1 MKKAKMRRTPEVEAR
16 MKEARKAQIK
26 IRMEEKKNNPGAK
39 AWRGKRNRELRVTGA
54 GGRHGRTM
62 TFFNAATR
70 RLAWEDYKRV
80 SVATICRHA
89 LSTPYTYYKRFP
101 SRSAFEYGLVLV
113 AFKEMTR
120 SFNRAMDPE
129 SWKKATPQAIVHRLV
144 DRVID
149 STMTVPA
156 IGVTQLAI
164 RIAMSKPKGAEP
176 YFEFRAAVIDR
187 AVELLSPKLEIPNA
201 KKSVRNAIQMLL
213 ATATDEAWRHGIPF
227 KTARKREL
235 AGIYDNLAFRCLG
248 LPPGRRDTKESGA
261 VESPEAEFPEHLQA
275 SRRDTKGFI
284 GFRHP
289 QTGFPEHLQA
299 FYGITKRYL
308 WIYEKLVNS
317 SKKPEFK
324 LDYPIEPEDT
334 KILETRMRMIK
345 PEKPKKPRKRV
356 YRML

>member
-1 MKKAKMRRTPEVEAR
+1 VKKTKKTEIEVRKKAANKRKIEER
-16 MKEARKAQIK
+16 MKEA
-26 IRMEEKKNNPGAK
+26 KNNPGVP
-39 AWRGKRNRELRVTGA
+39 AWRGKRHRELRVTGA

-62 TFFNAATR
+62 TFFNAAVR

-89 LSTPYTYYKRFP
+89 LSTPYTFYKRFP
-101 SRSAFEYGLVLV
+101 SRTAFEYGLVLV

-120 SFNRAMDPE
+120 GFNKAMAPE
-129 SWKKATPQAIVHRLV
+129 AWKEATPQAIVHRLV
-144 DRVID
+144 DEVIA
-149 STMTVPA
+149 STMTVPT

-176 YFEFRAAVIDR
+176 YFEFREAVISR
-187 AVELLSPKLEIPNA
+187 AIELLSPKLEIPNA
-201 KKSVRNAIQMLL
+201 KETVRMAFQMLL

-235 AGIYDNLAFRCLG
+235 AGIYDDLALRCLG
-248 LPPGRRDTKESGA
+248 LPPSRRDTKESG
-261 VESPEAEFPEHLQA
+261 VVKSPEAEFPKLPRA
-275 SRRDTKGFI
+275 SQRDTKGFI

-308 WIYEKLVNS
+308 WIYEKLANS
-317 SKKPEFK
+317 SKKPAFE

-345 PEKPKKPRKRV
+345 PEHPRKPRKRL

>member
-1 MKKAKMRRTPEVEAR
+1 MFFTGFPAESRVKKSKMKTRAEIRAEEA
-16 MKEARKAQIK
+16 
-26 IRMEEKKNNPGAK
+26 KNNPGVP
-39 AWRGKRNRELRVTGA
+39 AWRGKRHREQRVTGA

-62 TFFNAATR
+62 TFFNAAVR

-89 LSTPYTYYKRFP
+89 LSTPYTFYKHFP

-120 SFNRAMDPE
+120 DFNKAMDPE
-129 SWKKATPQAIVHRLV
+129 SWKKATPQAIVYRLV
-144 DRVID
+144 DEVIA
-149 STMTVPA
+149 STMTVPT

-176 YFEFRAAVIDR
+176 YFEFREAVISR

-201 KKSVRNAIQMLL
+201 KETIRAAFQMLL

-235 AGIYDNLAFRCLG
+235 AGIYDNLALRCLG
-248 LPPGRRDTKESGA
+248 LPPGRRNTKESGV
-261 VESPEAEFPEHLQA
+261 VESPEAEFPKHLQV
-275 SRRDTKGFI
+275 SQRDTKGFI
-284 GFRHP
+284 GFSHP

-317 SKKPEFK
+317 SKKPEFE
-324 LDYPIEPEDT
+324 LDYPIEPRDT
-334 KILETRMRMIK
+334 EILETRMRMIK
-345 PEKPKKPRKRV
+345 PEKPKKPRKRL
-356 YRML
+356 YKMI